1 MAVRSYRE
9 LVARQKA
16 MDLVESVYK
25 TTSHCP
31 KEELYALSLQL
42 KRASVSVAS
51 NIAEGQGRKGT
62 REFLHHLSIAYGSL
76 VETETQLMIGYRLH
90 FMSESQLNS
99 LLQQTEEVC
108 RLINGLSNALRERLA
123 SKDI

>member
-9 LVARQKA
+9 LVAWQKA

-25 TTSHCP
+25 TTSHFP

-62 REFLHHLSIAYGSL
+62 KEFLHHLSIAYGSL
-76 VETETQLMIGYRLH
+76 VETETQLMIGHRLH
-90 FMSESQLNS
+90 FMTESQLNS

-123 SKDI
+123 PKDL